1 MLFLLLTTDMEAQK
15 LSKKDVE
22 EMHGIMARQ
31 QECWN
36 EGDIECF
43 MEGYWKSD
51 DLRFMGKKGVTRGW
65 KQTLERY
72 KKSYPDRKAMGKL
85 KFEII
90 STELLSKRKALIV
103 GKWHLTI
110 EDGDKEGHFSLIW
123 EKQDGHWVIVL
134 DHSS

>member
-1 MLFLLLTTDMEAQK
+1 MEAQK

-22 EMHGIMARQ
+22 AMHGIMARQ

-36 EGDIECF
+36 KGDIECF

-51 DLRFMGKKGVTRGW
+51 DLRFMGKNGVTRGW
-65 KQTLERY
+65 KQTLENY
-72 KKSYPDRKAMGKL
+72 KKSYPGKKAMGQL

-110 EDGDKEGHFSLIW
+110 EDGNQEGYFSLIW
-123 EKQDGHWVIVL
+123 EKQDGHWVIIL